1 MLHRGNKD
9 IFLESMAVMSVKDDE
24 KITEISSYE
33 DDKKNT
39 EISSFRTIR
48 MALFCPATEKCPKER
63 ANGGTDGS
71 PLDPP
76 SFRRPLCGRT
86 WLKG

>member
-1 MLHRGNKD
+1 ML
-9 IFLESMAVMSVKDDE
+9 SVKDD
-24 KITEISSYE
+24 KKVTEISSY
-33 DDKKNT
+33 
-39 EISSFRTIR
+39 RTIR

-76 SFRRPLCGRT
+76 LLQTPAERADLA
-86 WLKG
+86 

>member
-1 MLHRGNKD
+1 MEATEIL
-9 IFLESMAVMSVKDDE
+9 SVKDDD
-24 KITEISSYE
+24 KITEIS
-33 DDKKNT
+33 
-39 EISSFRTIR
+39 FLRTIR
-48 MALFCPATEKCPKER
+48 MALFWYAPEKCPKER

-86 WLKG
+86 GLKG

>member
-1 MLHRGNKD
+1 MGAIGGL
-9 IFLESMAVMSVKDDE
+9 SVKDD
-24 KITEISSYE
+24 KKVTGISSYK
-33 DDKKNT
+33 DDEKDT
-39 EISSFRTIR
+39 GISSFRTIR

-76 SFRRPLCGRT
+76 SFRRPRSGRT

>member
-1 MLHRGNKD
+1 MEAIGIL
-9 IFLESMAVMSVKDDE
+9 SVKDDE

-33 DDKKNT
+33 DDKKIT
-39 EISSFRTIR
+39 GISSYRTIR

-63 ANGGTDGS
+63 ANGGTHGS

-76 SFRRPLCGRT
+76 SFRRPHSGRT
-86 WLKG
+86 GLKG

>member
-1 MLHRGNKD
+1 METIGIL
-9 IFLESMAVMSVKDDE
+9 SVKDDE
-24 KITEISSYE
+24 KITGISYYK
-33 DDKKNT
+33 DDEKIT

-63 ANGGTDGS
+63 ANGGTHGS

-76 SFRRPLCGRT
+76 SFRRPHSGRPGQ
-86 WLKG
+86 KG